1 MFRLATLCFEQPN
14 LKLFL
19 RGTVLGSLMR
29 YGTAVW
35 LIWIDAYTN
44 IHIFESSPSKN
55 LHGMVVRMFMTHTF
69 PTIPQLLQ
77 SQLIYVGLHSVE
89 LVEMDFVKQHNIQQ

>member
-1 MFRLATLCFEQPN
+1 
-14 LKLFL
+14 
-19 RGTVLGSLMR
+19 
-29 YGTAVW
+29 
-35 LIWIDAYTN
+35 
-44 IHIFESSPSKN
+44 
-55 LHGMVVRMFMTHTF
+55 MVVRMFMTHTF